1 MDKRLSQMAN
11 SMERSQILAIA
22 AEVRTMIADGKQ
34 VTPYTIG
41 DFSPEHFEVPPRFI
55 ELMHEALDDGQ
66 TNYPPAAGLPELRC
80 ALADW
85 MKHRFGLDVGAEGI
99 IVGSG
104 ARPVLYA
111 AFRLFLEAGDGLA
124 HGVPAWNNH
133 YYVHLNDAVDISL
146 VGTVESRFLPTAAQL
161 KERIAETRVLVL
173 NSPLNPTGTCF
184 TKEELGAICDV
195 ILEENARRDGKPVML
210 IYDQVY
216 STMTAPGIEHVH
228 PVQVRPEMFEYT
240 VTLDAVS
247 KSLTGTGLR
256 LGWMALPPSLAAP
269 VIALIGHMGAWP
281 ARPIQKAAAGIYSDF
296 DLLENYF
303 DELDEKIAARMEIL
317 KTKLSK
323 MHPMIEIVQPQGGIY
338 LTVRFNL
345 FEKIGATSNEEIRQ
359 WLLNEAGVAVVP
371 FQAFGL
377 EDESGWFRISIGA
390 VGLEDVVASMDRLEA
405 ALNC

>member
-216 STMTAPGIEHVH
+216 STMTAPEIKHVH

>member
-281 ARPIQKAAAGIYSDF
+281 ARPIQKAAAGVYSDF
-296 DLLENYF
+296 ELLENYF
-303 DELDEKIAARMEIL
+303 DGLDEKIAARMEIL

>member
-1 MDKRLSQMAN
+1 
-11 SMERSQILAIA
+11 
-22 AEVRTMIADGKQ
+22 
-34 VTPYTIG
+34 
-41 DFSPEHFEVPPRFI
+41 
-55 ELMHEALDDGQ
+55 
-66 TNYPPAAGLPELRC
+66 
-80 ALADW
+80 
-85 MKHRFGLDVGAEGI
+85 
-99 IVGSG
+99 
-104 ARPVLYA
+104 
-111 AFRLFLEAGDGLA
+111 
-124 HGVPAWNNH
+124 
-133 YYVHLNDAVDISL
+133 
-146 VGTVESRFLPTAAQL
+146 
-161 KERIAETRVLVL
+161 
-173 NSPLNPTGTCF
+173 
-184 TKEELGAICDV
+184 
-195 ILEENARRDGKPVML
+195 
-210 IYDQVY
+210 
-216 STMTAPGIEHVH
+216 
-228 PVQVRPEMFEYT
+228 MFEYT
-240 VTLDAVS
+240 VTLDAIS

>member
-216 STMTAPGIEHVH
+216 STMTAPEIKHVH

-240 VTLDAVS
+240 VTLDAIS